1 MAQEIEIEY
10 KNLLTEK
17 EFNQLLYYL
26 PFPPGGKI
34 QTNYYFETKDF
45 ALKNHKSALRI
56 REKNG
61 AWRLTLKEPQKV
73 GLLETHDLLTKQ
85 EAEAIVKGKLRFKGE
100 VSQQLKKL
108 NVSFEDLIYYGSLK
122 TVRRETN
129 YEGVLLVLD
138 YSTYNGTADYELEL
152 EAATQPT
159 GKRIFDALL
168 EKYNIPERKT
178 PNKIERF
185 FSTL

>member
-17 EFNQLLYYL
+17 EFNHLLYHL
-26 PFPPGGKI
+26 PFPLSGET

-45 ALKNHKSALRI
+45 ALKSHKSALRI

-61 AWRLTLKEPQKV
+61 AYRLTLKEPRKV
-73 GLLETHDLLTKQ
+73 GLLETHDNLTKQ
-85 EAEAIVKGKLRFKGE
+85 EADAMIKEQFNFNNE
-100 VSQQLKKL
+100 VSEQLKKL
-108 NVSFEDLIYYGSLK
+108 DISFEDLVYYGRLK

-129 YEGVLLVLD
+129 YEGALLVLD

-152 EAATQPT
+152 EARSQQT
-159 GKRIFDALL
+159 GKEIFVTVLN
-168 EKYNIPERKT
+168 KYNIPIRET
-178 PNKIERF
+178 PNKIKRF